1 MNGIVNIPEDILELA
16 GIEEQRKVWNK
27 YVHADVGPVPRVTN
41 IISQCKDQDSIINWA
56 ANMGRKKY
64 DYYRNKALDT
74 GTIVHELIDQYL
86 IATYKE
92 HKNFSVDY
100 TEIPQ
105 ELREGVFN
113 AIENFK
119 LWCNQYCIDTI
130 EVIGLEIPVSCPWY
144 GGTIDG
150 ILKINGAYY
159 IVDFKTSKGIS
170 PEYLIQTAA
179 YMWVINN
186 GYCPGLPHIDGI
198 GIIRV
203 DKRRIIR
210 EEVDDFFLNDF
221 IPTDHNIIVQLE
233 KCFASYVE
241 AYYRNINVDYI
252 LTNHQY
258 NPDTKFIMKDI
269 TA

>member
-1 MNGIVNIPEDILELA
+1 MNVKLPDDILELA
-16 GIEEQRKVWNK
+16 GIEQQREVWDK
-27 YVHADVGPVPRVTN
+27 YVNAEVGPVPRVTN
-41 IISQCKDQDSIINWA
+41 IISQCNDQSGIINWA
-56 ANMGRKKY
+56 ANIGRKKY

-74 GTIVHELIDQYL
+74 GTIVHELIDKYL
-86 IATYKE
+86 ICTYKDYT
-92 HKNFSVDY
+92 NFSIDY

-119 LWCNQYCIDTI
+119 IWCKQVDNI
-130 EVIGLEIPVSCPWY
+130 EVVGLEIPVSCPWY

-150 ILKINGAYY
+150 IFKINGAYY

-186 GYCPGLPHIDGI
+186 GYAPNLPHIDGI

-203 DKRRIIR
+203 DKRRISGEI
-210 EEVDDFFLNDF
+210 DDFFLNDF
-221 IPTDHNIIVQLE
+221 IAPEHNIIVQLE
-233 KCFASYVE
+233 SCFASYVE
-241 AYYRNINVDYI
+241 AYYRNININYLLNTYPYDPM
-252 LTNHQY
+252 N
-258 NPDTKFIMKDI
+258 KFLLKDEI
-269 TA
+269 A

>member
-1 MNGIVNIPEDILELA
+1 MNVKLPDDILELA
-16 GIEEQRKVWNK
+16 GIEQQREVWDK
-27 YVHADVGPVPRVTN
+27 YVNAEVGPVPRVTH
-41 IISQCKDQDSIINWA
+41 IIAQCNDQAGIINWA

-86 IATYKE
+86 LCTYRD
-92 HKNFSVDY
+92 HTNFSIDY

-119 LWCNQYCIDTI
+119 IWCKQVDSI
-130 EVIGLEIPVSCPWY
+130 EVVGLEIPVSCPWY

-186 GYCPGLPHIDGI
+186 GYAPNLPHIDGM

-203 DKRRIIR
+203 DKRRISDEI
-210 EEVDDFFLNDF
+210 DDFFLNDF
-221 IPTDHNIIVQLE
+221 IPAEHDIIIQLE
-233 KCFASYVE
+233 NCFASYVE
-241 AYYRNINVDYI
+241 AYYRNINVNYLLSTYPYDPM
-252 LTNHQY
+252 N
-258 NPDTKFIMKDI
+258 KFLIKDEI
-269 TA
+269 A